1 MSFYKSN
8 EELTQKISQ
17 SVFVTNFPDFMNSRD
32 LWKMCSAYG
41 MVVDVFIPFKKSK
54 SGFRQSNGRASSYAT
69 AINGSSPLVVP
80 SSSISPSPALVLD
93 DTCVIDRD
101 LSKHAMGRVKDINS
115 IPNLRTLLMDE
126 GFSDVKLMYLGGMW
140 VMFEFDKVDT
150 KVNMMQHTG
159 VNSWFHTIQDAVQ
172 DFVSDERI
180 VWVDIE
186 GIPLNVWSRETFI
199 RIESI
204 LESFK
209 IIVKGKVFMVRAK
222 ELFTWNP
229 TFLAH
234 KEMVFSSD
242 DESVHASKQTCTV

>member
-17 SVFVTNFPDFMNSRD
+17 SVFVTNFPDSINSRD
-32 LWKMCSAYG
+32 LWKTCSAYG
-41 MVVDVFIPFKKSK
+41 MVVDIFIPFKKSK
-54 SGFRQSNGRASSYAT
+54 SGKRFAFARFIKVTNLARLVENLCTIWIGRRHLYANQVRFERPQNPNFPRYERPSRTYNSAGYRQTKVHATAGSYAT
-69 AINGSSPLVVP
+69 AVKGNSPPFVPVTSHSST
-80 SSSISPSPALVLD
+80 PALMLD
-93 DTCVIDRD
+93 DSCVIERD

-159 VNSWFHTIQDAVQ
+159 VKSWFHVIQDAVH

-180 VWVDIE
+180 VWWILK
-186 GIPLNVWSRETFI
+186 GSR
-199 RIESI
+199 
-204 LESFK
+204 
-209 IIVKGKVFMVRAK
+209 
-222 ELFTWNP
+222 
-229 TFLAH
+229 
-234 KEMVFSSD
+234 
-242 DESVHASKQTCTV
+242 